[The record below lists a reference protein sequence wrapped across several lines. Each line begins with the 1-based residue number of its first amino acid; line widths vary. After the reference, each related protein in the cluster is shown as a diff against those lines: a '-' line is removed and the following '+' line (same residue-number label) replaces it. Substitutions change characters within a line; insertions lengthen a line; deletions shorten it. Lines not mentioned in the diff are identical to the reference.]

1 MKDEIKRMYYSVGE
15 VSEMLGM
22 STQSLNYW
30 AKRIGVKRKGQVKK
44 IVTKHYAFTPEDI
57 EVIKIKTKRQKVA

>member
-15 VSEMLGM
+15 VSEMLGL
-22 STQSLNYW
+22 SHQSLNYW
-30 AKRIGVKRKGQVKK
+30 AKRIGVKRRRQVKRVVK
-44 IVTKHYAFTPEDI
+44 YYAFTPEDI